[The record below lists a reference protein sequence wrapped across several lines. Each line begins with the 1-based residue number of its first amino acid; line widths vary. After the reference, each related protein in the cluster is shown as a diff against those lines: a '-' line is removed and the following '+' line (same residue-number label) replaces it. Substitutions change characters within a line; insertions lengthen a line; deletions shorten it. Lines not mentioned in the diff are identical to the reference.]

1 MILDIVLIAV
11 ILIGVFIGYKKG
23 FVKVAIK
30 LGTFALSIILAFLL
44 QSSVAEF
51 IGESLGINNTV
62 HTAVENKLTDFSSNN
77 EESQRKKV
85 NIPVL
90 EKTISEI
97 NSANEDKK
105 IEIISD
111 WSNKITDFVVNGI
124 SFITIFI
131 VVSVLMGIIGL
142 ILGTVVKLPVL
153 KTLNGTLGAGIEFVL
168 MMLRISILLSI
179 IYFLSPLNILTAVTD
194 YINTSCIIKWLY
206 ENNII
211 ILILGRKIL

>member
-1 MILDIVLIAV
+1 
-11 ILIGVFIGYKKG
+11 
-23 FVKVAIK
+23 
-30 LGTFALSIILAFLL
+30 
-44 QSSVAEF
+44 VAEF